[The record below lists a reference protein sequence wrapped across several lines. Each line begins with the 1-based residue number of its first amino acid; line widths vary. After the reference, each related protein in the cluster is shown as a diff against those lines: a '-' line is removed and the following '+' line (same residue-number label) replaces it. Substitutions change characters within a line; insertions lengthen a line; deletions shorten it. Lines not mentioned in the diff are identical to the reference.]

1 MPKANFRT
9 KPRVPTA
16 GTLKRYG
23 MTAVEWLGIL
33 DSQGGVCVICKRFP
47 QSGRFVV
54 DHQHVPKWKK
64 MPPEQR
70 KKFVRGILCFLCNG
84 KCVSKHM
91 TLDKAVAVVAYFKAY
106 NKKLK
111 SHK

>member
-9 KPRVPTA
+9 RPRIPTQ

-23 MTAVEWLGIL
+23 LAEKEWLGIL
-33 DSQGGVCVICKRFP
+33 KKQGGVCAVCKLFP

-64 MPPEQR
+64 MPPEERR
-70 KKFVRGILCFLCNG
+70 KYVRGILCFMCNG
-84 KCVSKHM
+84 KCVNKHM
-91 TLDKAVAVVAYFKAY
+91 TLEKAVEIVLYLTTYHERIKRG
-106 NKKLK
+106 
-111 SHK
+111 